1 MTKNSSQLKVALV
14 TETLWK
20 MGGANRVLEIFA
32 RMYPQADIYSL
43 YGDTKDLSGEIQKHK
58 IVFSKLNRRLGART
72 FFRYTLHLLPNYI
85 ERFDFSDYDLVIS
98 SSSNVAMGVVT
109 PSKCLHVAYVHTP
122 TRYLWDLKD
131 MGTPNLGSLKHTLA
145 SFLLTF
151 VRLWE
156 VSAANRPDIMIANSQ
171 FVADRIYKYWRRRVD
186 AVITPPISFYDGK
199 IFKKKERYIVA
210 GAPFEFNK
218 KGDFLLNCLADSD
231 IKVKLIG
238 EGSMKNK
245 LKRRY
250 SRYSNIEFLEK
261 VSDEDKYKIFAKA
274 SCFVVPGIEDF
285 GIFPLE
291 AMSAGCPVLA
301 YKGGGVLENLKEGVN
316 GYFFDRWEKNEF
328 LKQLERV
335 FNTNWNY
342 EEISKSV
349 RKNNNTEDIFKK
361 RMHRLRNIWHSSN

>member
-1 MTKNSSQLKVALV
+1 MMKNNSYLKVALV

-20 MGGANRVLEIFA
+20 MGGANRVLEVFA
-32 RMYPQADIYSL
+32 KMYPQADIYSL
-43 YGDTKDLSGEIQKHK
+43 YGDPRNLSKELQRHRI
-58 IVFSKLNRRLGART
+58 IFSKLNHRLGARQ

-131 MGTPNLGSLKHTLA
+131 MGTPKLGNLKHALA

-151 VRLWE
+151 VRIWE

-171 FVADRIYKYWRRRVD
+171 FVADRIYKYWRRKVD
-186 AVITPPISFYDGK
+186 AVVTPPIPFYDGK
-199 IFKKKERYIVA
+199 ITEKKEKYIVV

-218 KGDFLLNCLADSD
+218 KGDFLLDCLAGTE

-238 EGSMKNK
+238 DGSMRAK
-245 LKRRY
+245 LRRKY
-250 SRYSNIEFLEK
+250 AKYPNIKFLEN
-261 VSDEDKYKIFAKA
+261 VSDKEKFEQFAHA
-274 SCFVVPGIEDF
+274 ACFVVPGVEDF

-301 YKGGGVLENLKEGVN
+301 YKGGGILENLKEGVN
-316 GYFFDRWEKNEF
+316 GYFFDRWEKEIF
-328 LKQLERV
+328 LEQLQRV
-335 FNTNWNY
+335 LNTKWNY
-342 EEISKSV
+342 EGISKSV
-349 RKNNNTEDIFKK
+349 RGRNSTEEIFRKRIEDIITF
-361 RMHRLRNIWHSSN
+361 

>member
-1 MTKNSSQLKVALV
+1 MMKNSSQLKVALV

-32 RMYPQADIYSL
+32 KMYPQADIYSL
-43 YGDTKDLSGEIQKHK
+43 YGDKKNLSRELQKHN
-58 IVFSKLNRRLGART
+58 IIFSKLNNRLGARK
-72 FFRYTLHLLPNYI
+72 FFRYTLYLLPNHI

-98 SSSNVAMGVVT
+98 SSSNVAIGVVT

-122 TRYLWDLKD
+122 TRYLWDLRTLSIFNFR
-131 MGTPNLGSLKHTLA
+131 GLKRTIVD
-145 SFLLTF
+145 FLLVF
-151 VRLWE
+151 IRLWE

-171 FVADRIYKYWRRRVD
+171 FVADRIHKYWRRKVD
-186 AVITPPISFYDGK
+186 AVITPPVTFYSGE
-199 IFKKKERYIVA
+199 IFKKKEKYIVA

-218 KGDFLLNCLADSD
+218 KGDFLLDCLAETD

-238 EGSMKNK
+238 EGSMRDK
-245 LKRRY
+245 LRRKY
-250 SRYSNIEFLEK
+250 SRYSNIEFLENI
-261 VSDEDKYKIFAKA
+261 SDEEKYKIFARA

-291 AMSAGCPVLA
+291 AMSAGCAVLA
-301 YKGGGVLENLKEGVN
+301 YKGGGILENLKEGIN
-316 GYFFDRWEKNEF
+316 GYFFDRWKKDVF

-335 FNTNWNY
+335 LSTNWSY

-361 RMHRLRNIWHSSN
+361 RIEDIISF

>member
-1 MTKNSSQLKVALV
+1 MRKNNSQLKVALV

-20 MGGANRVLEIFA
+20 MGGANRVLEVFA
-32 RMYPQADIYSL
+32 KMYPQADIYSL
-43 YGDTKDLSGEIQKHK
+43 FGNKKNLSEELLKHK
-58 IVFSKLNRRLGART
+58 IIFSKLNNRLGINKL
-72 FFRYTLHLLPNYI
+72 FRYTLHLLPNHI

-109 PSKCLHVAYVHTP
+109 PSKCLHVTYVHTP

-131 MGTPNLGSLKHTLA
+131 MGTPSLGSFKHVLA

-151 VRLWE
+151 VRIWE
-156 VSAANRPDIMIANSQ
+156 VSAANRSDIMIANSR
-171 FVADRIYKYWRRRVD
+171 FIADRIQKYWKRKVD
-186 AVITPPISFYDGK
+186 AVITPPITFYDGEV
-199 IFKKKERYIVA
+199 FKKKEKYIIA

-218 KGDFLLNCLADSD
+218 KGDFLLECLAESD

-238 EGSMKNK
+238 EGSMRRR
-245 LKRRY
+245 LKRKY
-250 SRYSNIEFLEK
+250 SKYSNIEFLEN
-261 VSDEDKYKIFAKA
+261 VSDKEKYELLAKA

-301 YKGGGVLENLKEGVN
+301 YKGGGILENLKEGVN
-316 GYFFDRWEKNEF
+316 GYLFNRWEKDIF
-328 LKQLERV
+328 LEQLKKILS
-335 FNTNWNY
+335 TNWNY

-349 RKNNNTEDIFKK
+349 RRNNNTEEMFKK
-361 RMHRLRNIWHSSN
+361 RIEDIISF